1 MQSQYAD
8 SLDMLRNSL
17 KMLRL
22 SLNTPRVSLQDTDIN
37 PDMQTQ
43 RLNMLRLSP
52 GSVRLQQADICKNN
66 PWLKL
71 AVFVYIYCLTFINYG
86 RKKFHNI
93 GPVLYFSSFSLVH

>member
-17 KMLRL
+17 NMLRL

-52 GSVRLQQADICKNN
+52 GSIRLHQADRWQNQSLYWACAN
-66 PWLKL
+66 L
-71 AVFVYIYCLTFINYG
+71 
-86 RKKFHNI
+86 
-93 GPVLYFSSFSLVH
+93 GPVLQNLLRPQLIS